1 MPKRRHRGHT
11 SFSGV
16 TMPAKRKP
24 RRPKKVQEPLQT
36 DAAPLIKRIPNKHGG
51 KPQVE
56 LTDAGWDQV
65 KRWASVGASMDDI
78 ADALGIARNTMRAP
92 HLQHR
97 FDEVIRQAYASRRL
111 ALREKMMTE
120 AEANPGRR
128 AAQKLM
134 GPVLGWYDRLEM
146 SGPQGNPIE
155 FATQTREAAIETIMA
170 ALSRTSGKKNG

>member
-1 MPKRRHRGHT
+1 MSTTQPKRKRGRPPKDKKPLAT
-11 SFSGV
+11 NEGPVLLRRV
-16 TMPAKRKP
+16 TDKGKMG
-24 RRPKKVQEPLQT
+24 RP
-36 DAAPLIKRIPNKHGG
+36 H
-51 KPQVE
+51 VE
-56 LTDAGWDQV
+56 LTEAGWDQV

-78 ADALGIARNTMRAP
+78 ADALGVARNTLRSP

-97 FDEVIRQAYASRRL
+97 FEEVIRQAWASRRL
-111 ALREKMMTE
+111 AMRERLMTE

-170 ALSRTSGKKNG
+170 ALARNTDKGKVE